1 MKKKYTVTVAVSAF
15 NEEANILNFM
25 KSVLKQNEEDF
36 FIFEKFLIISDGS
49 SDKTV
54 SLAKSIKD
62 KRIEVID
69 YKKRA
74 GKSIRLNEIYSRLD
88 TDFLVQTDA
97 DVIFKDKHVIKN
109 MILPFILNEK
119 IGMCTGNP
127 LPLPGKTFTE
137 KADVAMLNVYW
148 PILKNYSY
156 GNNVFSADGR
166 ILSYKKELVKKII
179 VPENMIAN
187 DFYTYF
193 FSIHAG
199 YKCKYVKKAVVNFRA
214 SQNINDKIKQNLRSA
229 AIPLRMLRYFPKEL
243 IHKQMRVPFLVRLDC
258 IVSQFFTN
266 PIYCLYIYSINKY
279 CEIKANSV
287 ERHLNAKWA
296 IALTTKKLI

>member
-1 MKKKYTVTVAVSAF
+1 MKKPTVTFASSAL
-15 NEEANILNFM
+15 NEEKNILPFLN
-25 KSVLKQNEEDF
+25 SVLSQTEKE
-36 FIFEKFLIISDGS
+36 FILKKILIISDGS
-49 SDKTV
+49 TDNTV
-54 SLAKSIKD
+54 KLIKSLKSKKIQVLDSK
-62 KRIEVID
+62 KRI
-69 YKKRA
+69 
-74 GKSIRLNEIYSRLD
+74 GKSSRLNQIYKLLD
-88 TDFLVQTDA
+88 SNFLVQADA
-97 DVIFKDKHVIKN
+97 DILLADPLVIYEMVKPLIKDP
-109 MILPFILNEK
+109 L
-119 IGMCTGNP
+119 IGMCGGQVV
-127 LPLPGKTFTE
+127 PLPGLTFTE
-137 KADVAMLNVYW
+137 KADEITFKIYMRYLRSIRN
-148 PILKNYSY
+148 
-156 GNNVFSADGR
+156 GNCVFCSDGR

-179 VPENMIAN
+179 VPKDMIAN

-193 FSIHAG
+193 FGMHAG

-214 SQNINDKIKQNLRSA
+214 SQNIKDKIKQNLRSA